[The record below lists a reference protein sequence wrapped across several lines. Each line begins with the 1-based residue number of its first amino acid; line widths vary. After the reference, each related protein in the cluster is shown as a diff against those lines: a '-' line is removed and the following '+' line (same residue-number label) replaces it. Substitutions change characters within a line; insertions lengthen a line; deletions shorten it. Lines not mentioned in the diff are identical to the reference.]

1 MSGGARDQ
9 VPAVRRATA
18 ILRLLASRP
27 APLPAAT
34 IARELGLPRS
44 TAYHLLTALAE
55 DGFVVHL
62 PDDQRWGLGVAT
74 FEIGSAYLRHDPL
87 ERLAEPVLTRLVTE
101 LGETAH
107 LGILHGRET
116 LYLLKR
122 EPARPVPLVTGVGVR
137 LPAQLT
143 AVGRAMLAELP
154 AAQVRAVFPSADA
167 FVDRTGAGPR
177 SLPEL
182 RRALA
187 ADRRRGWAEE
197 DGMVT
202 PGIASVA
209 APVFDHNRRPIAA
222 VGVTF
227 RGDAHPGGARAV
239 LAATVRVAAARIS
252 RQLSP
257 RHQGVTPGRSGP

>member
-1 MSGGARDQ
+1 VTQ

-18 ILRLLASRP
+18 LLRLLASRP
-27 APLPAAT
+27 GPLPAAT
-34 IARELGLPRS
+34 VARELGIPRS

-62 PDDQRWGLGVAT
+62 PDERRWGLGVAT

-87 ERLAEPVLTRLVTE
+87 ERLAEPLLTRLVAE
-101 LGETAH
+101 LGETVH
-107 LGILHGRET
+107 LGVLHGRET

-122 EPARPVPLVTGVGVR
+122 EPARPVALVTGVGVR

-143 AVGRAMLAELP
+143 AVGRAVLGGLP
-154 AAQVRAVFPSADA
+154 AAQVRALFPSADA

-177 SLPEL
+177 TLPEL

-197 DGMVT
+197 DGLVT
-202 PGIASVA
+202 AGIASVA
-209 APVFDHNRRPIAA
+209 APIFDHSGRPMAA

-227 RGDAHPGGARAV
+227 RADAHDDGDRQRLADAVRATARR
-239 LAATVRVAAARIS
+239 LT
-252 RQLSP
+252 RQVSP
-257 RHQGVTPGRSGP
+257 RTNA

>member
-1 MSGGARDQ
+1 MVSDQ

-18 ILRLLASRP
+18 LLRLLAGRP
-27 APLPAAT
+27 GPLPAAT

-44 TAYHLLTALAE
+44 TTYHLLTALAE

-62 PDDQRWGLGVAT
+62 PDERRWGLGVTT

-87 ERLAEPVLTRLVTE
+87 ERLAGPALARLVADA
-101 LGETAH
+101 GETVH

-116 LYLLKR
+116 LYLVKH

-143 AVGRAMLAELP
+143 AVGRAMLGELP
-154 AAQVRAVFPSADA
+154 SAQVRALFPSSDA

-177 SLPEL
+177 NLPEL
-182 RRALA
+182 RRTLA

-197 DGMVT
+197 DGLVT
-202 PGIASVA
+202 AGIASVA
-209 APVFDHNRRPIAA
+209 APVFDHNGRPVAA
-222 VGVTF
+222 VGITF
-227 RGDAHPGGARAV
+227 RTESRDEPSRRTLAGAART
-239 LAATVRVAAARIS
+239 AADRIS
-252 RQLSP
+252 RQLGP
-257 RHQGVTPGRSGP
+257 RGR

>member
-1 MSGGARDQ
+1 MQ

-18 ILRLLASRP
+18 LLRLLASRP
-27 APLPAAT
+27 GPLPAAT
-34 IARELGLPRS
+34 VARELGIPRS

-62 PDDQRWGLGVAT
+62 PDERRWGLGVAT
-74 FEIGSAYLRHDPL
+74 FEVGSAYLRHDPL
-87 ERLAEPVLTRLVTE
+87 ERLADPLLTRLVAE
-101 LGETAH
+101 IGETVH

-122 EPARPVPLVTGVGVR
+122 EPSRPVPLVTGVGVR

-143 AVGRAMLAELP
+143 AVGRAVLGGLP
-154 AAQVRAVFPSADA
+154 AAQVRALFPSADA

-177 SLPEL
+177 TLPEL

-197 DGMVT
+197 DGLVT

-209 APVFDHNRRPIAA
+209 APIFDHGGRPMAA
-222 VGVTF
+222 VGTTF
-227 RGDAHPGGARAV
+227 RTDAHDGDDRHRLADAVRA
-239 LAATVRVAAARIS
+239 TAARLT
-252 RQLSP
+252 RQ
-257 RHQGVTPGRSGP
+257 VTPRAAP

>member
-1 MSGGARDQ
+1 MTGGEQ

-27 APLPAAT
+27 GPLPAVA

-62 PDDQRWGLGVAT
+62 PNERRWGLGVTT

-87 ERLAEPVLTRLVTE
+87 ERLAEPVLVRLVAE
-101 LGETAH
+101 VKETAH
-107 LGILHGRET
+107 LGILHGSET

-143 AVGRAMLAELP
+143 AVGRAMLTRLP
-154 AAQVRAVFPSADA
+154 AAQVRALFPSADA
-167 FVDRTGAGPR
+167 FVDRTGIGPHN
-177 SLPEL
+177 LPEL

-197 DGMVT
+197 DGLVT

-209 APVFDHNRRPIAA
+209 APVLDHGSRPIAA

-227 RGDAHPGGARAV
+227 RAEAHDLDDRRA
-239 LAATVRVAAARIS
+239 LATAVQAAAARIT
-252 RQLSP
+252 RQLTP
-257 RHQGVTPGRSGP
+257 RTS

>member
-1 MSGGARDQ
+1 M
-9 VPAVRRATA
+9 A

-27 APLPAAT
+27 EPLPAGT

-44 TAYHLLTALAE
+44 TAYHLLAVLAE

-62 PDDQRWGLGVAT
+62 PGERRWGLGVAT

-87 ERLAEPVLTRLVTE
+87 ERLADPVMTRLVAE
-101 LGETAH
+101 IRQTAH
-107 LGILHGRET
+107 LGVLHGRET

-122 EPARPVPLVTGVGVR
+122 EPPRPVPLVTGVGVR

-154 AAQVRAVFPSADA
+154 AAHVRALFPSADA
-167 FVDRTGAGPR
+167 FVDRTGAGPHA
-177 SLPEL
+177 LPEL

-187 ADRRRGWAEE
+187 EDHRRGWAEE
-197 DGMVT
+197 DGLVT

-209 APVFDHNRRPIAA
+209 AAVFDHGGRPLAA
-222 VGVTF
+222 IGVTF
-227 RGDAHPGGARAV
+227 RAELHDADARREIA
-239 LAATVRVAAARIS
+239 LATRAAAARLT
-252 RQLSP
+252 RQLAPRSP
-257 RHQGVTPGRSGP
+257 

>member
-1 MSGGARDQ
+1 
-9 VPAVRRATA
+9 VPAVKRATA
-18 ILRLLASRP
+18 LLRLLASRP
-27 APLPAAT
+27 GPLPAAT
-34 IARELGLPRS
+34 VARELGIPRS

-62 PDDQRWGLGVAT
+62 PDERRWGLGVAT

-87 ERLAEPVLTRLVTE
+87 ERLADPVLTRLVAE
-101 LGETAH
+101 IHETVH

-122 EPARPVPLVTGVGVR
+122 EPTRPVPLVTAVGVR

-143 AVGRAMLAELP
+143 AVGRAMLGELP
-154 AAQVRAVFPSADA
+154 AAQVRALFPSPEA
-167 FVDRTGAGPR
+167 FIDRTGAGPR

-197 DGMVT
+197 DGLVT

-209 APVFDHNRRPIAA
+209 APVFDHNGRPLAA
-222 VGVTF
+222 VGATF
-227 RGDAHPGGARAV
+227 RADAHAEDSRAP
-239 LAATVRVAAARIS
+239 LAVAVRGAAARLT
-252 RQLSP
+252 RQLTP
-257 RHQGVTPGRSGP
+257 RGTA

>member
-1 MSGGARDQ
+1 MSAQ

-18 ILRLLASRP
+18 LLRLLASRP
-27 APLPAAT
+27 GPLPAAT
-34 IARELGLPRS
+34 VARELGLPRS
-44 TAYHLLTALAE
+44 TVYHLLTALAE

-62 PDDQRWGLGVAT
+62 PDERRWGLGVAA

-87 ERLAEPVLTRLVTE
+87 ERLAEPVLSRLADDQN
-101 LGETAH
+101 ETVH

-122 EPARPVPLVTGVGVR
+122 QPVKPVTLVTAVGVR

-143 AVGRAMLAELP
+143 AVGRAMLGELP
-154 AAQVRAVFPSADA
+154 SAQVRALFPATDA

-182 RRALA
+182 RRWIA

-197 DGMVT
+197 DGLVT

-209 APVFDHNRRPIAA
+209 APVFDHNGRPIAA
-222 VGVTF
+222 VGITF
-227 RGDAHPGGARAV
+227 RAEAHDVPARGRLAAAARA
-239 LAATVRVAAARIS
+239 AAARIT
-252 RQLSP
+252 RQLAP
-257 RHQGVTPGRSGP
+257 RSHA

>member
-1 MSGGARDQ
+1 MTEQ
-9 VPAVRRATA
+9 VPAVRRAAA

-27 APLPAAT
+27 GPLPAAT

-62 PDDQRWGLGVAT
+62 PDDRRWGLGVTT

-87 ERLAEPVLTRLVTE
+87 ERLAGPALARLVGE
-101 LGETAH
+101 VGETVH

-116 LYLLKR
+116 LYLVKH
-122 EPARPVPLVTGVGVR
+122 EPVRPVPLVTGVGVR

-143 AVGRAMLAELP
+143 AVGRAMLGELP
-154 AAQVRAVFPSADA
+154 AAQVRALFPSADA

-187 ADRRRGWAEE
+187 SDRRRGWAEE
-197 DGMVT
+197 DGLVT
-202 PGIASVA
+202 AGIASVA
-209 APVFDHNRRPIAA
+209 APVFDHNERPVAA

-227 RGDAHPGGARAV
+227 RADHHDPDARRSLATAARAS
-239 LAATVRVAAARIS
+239 AARIS
-252 RQLSP
+252 RQLAP
-257 RHQGVTPGRSGP
+257 RGR

>member
-1 MSGGARDQ
+1 M
-9 VPAVRRATA
+9 PAVRRATA
-18 ILRLLASRP
+18 LLRLLASRP
-27 APLPAAT
+27 GPVPAAS
-34 IARELGLPRS
+34 IARELGIPRS
-44 TAYHLLTALAE
+44 TAYHLLSALAE

-62 PDDQRWGLGVAT
+62 PDERRWGLGVAT

-87 ERLAEPVLTRLVTE
+87 ERLAQPLLARLVAE
-101 LGETAH
+101 VKETVH

-143 AVGRAMLAELP
+143 AVGRAMLGGLP
-154 AAQVRAVFPSADA
+154 ADQVRALFPSADA
-167 FVDRTGAGPR
+167 FVDRTGTGPD

-197 DGMVT
+197 DGLVT

-209 APVFDHNRRPIAA
+209 APILDHSGRPMAAIGASFRADARDEAGRRTLAEA
-222 VGVTF
+222 V
-227 RGDAHPGGARAV
+227 RATAGR
-239 LAATVRVAAARIS
+239 LT
-252 RQLSP
+252 RQVSP
-257 RHQGVTPGRSGP
+257 RGTP

>member
-1 MSGGARDQ
+1 MAQ
-9 VPAVRRATA
+9 VPAVRRAGA

-27 APLPAAT
+27 TPLPAAT
-34 IARELGLPRS
+34 VARELGLPRS

-62 PDDQRWGLGVAT
+62 PDERRWGLGVTA
-74 FEIGSAYLRHDPL
+74 FEIGSAYLRHGPL
-87 ERLAEPVLTRLVTE
+87 ERLAEPVLTRLVAE
-101 LGETAH
+101 VRETAH
-107 LGILHGRET
+107 LGILHGAET

-122 EPARPVPLVTGVGVR
+122 EPVRPVPLVTGVGVR

-154 AAQVRAVFPSADA
+154 AAQVRALFPSAAA
-167 FVDRTGAGPR
+167 FVNRTGAGPR
-177 SLPEL
+177 TLPEL

-197 DGMVT
+197 DGLIT

-209 APVFDHNRRPIAA
+209 APVFDHTGRPIAA

-227 RGDAHPGGARAV
+227 RAETQDESARRMLARAV
-239 LAATVRVAAARIS
+239 HVAAGRIT
-252 RQLSP
+252 RQLTP
-257 RHQGVTPGRSGP
+257 RTRDVT